1 METLGQNRRR
11 VVAVVVNRD
20 NREYLTRCLR
30 HLEGLAEA
38 CSEVVVAD
46 DASAD
51 GSAAAVRREFPTVH
65 VVEAPEHVGAA
76 RIRNLGIRFVRDRFE
91 FDYILFLDNDAFVEP
106 EALTRLLDA
115 AESDEAIGIV
125 TPKAYQDM
133 ESRRLHL
140 AGELAVNLYT
150 GRVRDVGAGELDI
163 GQHDTPRRIA
173 VCSGFT
179 TLVRREVVER
189 LGGFDEAFALAA
201 WEDVDFCLRA
211 GREGF
216 EITYAPAAIVEH
228 LGGVRGRG
236 RIAEREKAKAK
247 NWFVLMR
254 RHATPLQWISFLS
267 LLPVRSAGLVFQR
280 IAEGDAWAVPA
291 QVAGVR
297 EALQRFTKRRQ
308 SR

>member
-1 METLGQNRRR
+1 MRNRR
-11 VVAVVVNRD
+11 VIALVVNRD
-20 NREYLTRCLR
+20 HQEYLTRCLR
-30 HLEGLAEA
+30 HLDGLAEA

-46 DASAD
+46 DASTD
-51 GSAAAVRREFPTVH
+51 GSAAAVSREFPNVH
-65 VVEAPEHVGAA
+65 VVEASEHIGAA
-76 RIRNLGIRFVRDRFE
+76 SIRNLGIRFARDRFE
-91 FDYILFLDNDAFVEP
+91 FDYLLFLDNDAFVE
-106 EALTRLLDA
+106 ADTLTRLLDA
-115 AESDEAIGIV
+115 MESDEAIGIV

-133 ESRRLHL
+133 AARRLHL

-150 GRVRDVGAGELDI
+150 GRVRDVGAGEVDI

-179 TLVRREVVER
+179 MLVRRQVVER

-211 GREGF
+211 GQEGF
-216 EITYAPAAIVEH
+216 EIAYAPAAIVEH
-228 LGGVRGRG
+228 VGGVRGRG

-267 LLPVRSAGLVFQR
+267 LLPVRSAGLALQR
-280 IAEGDAWAVPA
+280 LAEGDAWAVPA

-297 EALQRFTKRRQ
+297 EAFQRLTRRRH
-308 SR
+308 S